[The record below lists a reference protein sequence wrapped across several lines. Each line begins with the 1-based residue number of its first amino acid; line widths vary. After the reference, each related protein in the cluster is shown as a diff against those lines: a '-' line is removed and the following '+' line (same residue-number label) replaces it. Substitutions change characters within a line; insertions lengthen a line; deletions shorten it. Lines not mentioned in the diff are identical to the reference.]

1 MAKKRKEENE
11 KKEENLSLGTLGF
24 SHSYAI
30 SPAMRVCCMIYIA
43 SLQFLFDP
51 LSFSTIFHRF
61 QKQAHWA
68 KLLPDYNLRA
78 TCHRVFTQMFHQL
91 TRIAIWSHCSPVNI
105 ISWELPSMIFTPQ
118 PNITQFYRG
127 QFYYIKEYSYCM
139 PGSIHVYCILGS
151 LKREIS
157 LEFESYISQWHCRIQ
172 VIWSA

>member
-11 KKEENLSLGTLGF
+11 KKEENFSLGNLGF

-43 SLQFLFDP
+43 SLQFLFVTFNS
-51 LSFSTIFHRF
+51 LSQISETGSPSKTTFRLFSSCNLSPSVYSNVSPTDSYRNLIS
-61 QKQAHWA
+61 
-68 KLLPDYNLRA
+68 LLSR
-78 TCHRVFTQMFHQL
+78 QIHQL
-91 TRIAIWSHCSPVNI
+91 GTPVND
-105 ISWELPSMIFTPQ
+105 FHPQ
-118 PNITQFYRG
+118 PNITQFDRG

-139 PGSIHVYCILGS
+139 PGSNHVYCILGS